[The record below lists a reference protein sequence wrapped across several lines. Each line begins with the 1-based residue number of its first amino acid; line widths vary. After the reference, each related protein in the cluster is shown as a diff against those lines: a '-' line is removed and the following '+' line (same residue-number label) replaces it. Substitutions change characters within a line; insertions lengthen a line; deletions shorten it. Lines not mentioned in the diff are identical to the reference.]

1 MARPRKDQPLAP
13 CRIKAAFWELIE
25 ENDLRN
31 ITIGMITERA
41 HCNRGT
47 FYYHF
52 DSIDALLHAIIE
64 EETVCAQGLPRDLL
78 MVYQEGDSP
87 LFGGPLPD
95 RAHKLCLLMERA
107 GQECVGAQVKRVVMS
122 MWEAILCNGDN
133 CLTPETRVIIEYSVS
148 GIIGAMEYL
157 YRQGKLADD
166 AIAPSAALAIQR
178 ASCSLLDSIAAAQGI
193 SAHEI
198 ETRILMFDRFLQMEG
213 ASTPQA
219 ALA

>member
-1 MARPRKDQPLAP
+1 MARPRKDQPVAP
-13 CRIKAAFWELIE
+13 RRIKAAFWELIE

-52 DSIDALLHAIIE
+52 DSIDALLRAIIE
-64 EETVCAQGLPRDLL
+64 EEMVCAQGLPRDLL
-78 MVYQEGDSP
+78 MMYREGSGP
-87 LFGGPLPD
+87 LFSGPLPD
-95 RAHKLCLLMERA
+95 RARRLCLLMERA
-107 GQECVGAQVKRVVMS
+107 GQERVGTQVKHVVVS
-122 MWEAILCNGDN
+122 MWEAILCNGGD
-133 CLTPETRVIIEYSVS
+133 CLTPETRIVIEYSVS

-157 YRQGKLADD
+157 YRQGLLAGN
-166 AIAPSAALAIQR
+166 AIPSNAAAAIQR
-178 ASCSLLDSIAAAQGI
+178 ASCSLLHSIADAQGI

-198 ETRILMFDRFLQMEG
+198 ETRILMFDRFLQMED
-213 ASTPQA
+213 ANAPQA